1 MPPRINDLS
10 GDIGSHESVPRPTP
24 VAKARPVRK
33 GSPTEKPRAAP
44 GRPTVVLDTS
54 VLIADPAAFR
64 CFDGHDVV
72 IPLIVIEELDNQ
84 KSRRDDVGAAAREA
98 LRSVEALRNQHEGDI
113 QTPIE
118 LPNGSS
124 VRVETNGVHLEAI
137 RQFGL
142 DDAKAD
148 NRILAACCGLRDHGS
163 VIRLMT
169 NDTALRI
176 KAAQIGF
183 EAQEYMRN
191 GESVI
196 DPGFGVWPVFEVSDA
211 LVRELCHPSS
221 IGVEFVDLLP
231 EDEIVAALDMNAF
244 GVLRCG
250 ESSVAVRSVD
260 KAIVPL
266 PRVLRAY
273 GLTPRSIEQRGA
285 LDLLLDP
292 TISVVALDG
301 TAGTGKTILAL
312 AAGLEQSTDRH
323 ARYDRLA
330 VYRPIVPVGKAEV
343 GYLPGSLDEKL
354 APWMSAIVDAVSAL
368 LGDMDYLHAQD
379 EIEEMVNRRKLTMES
394 VTFLRGRT
402 LHSSFILVDEAQNLE
417 PSTVKTILTRLGEGA
432 KVVFCGDRDQID
444 APYLSKHNNGLAVLL
459 DAFQGQRCFG
469 SVRLAACERS
479 EIAGLA
485 ATLL

>member
-1 MPPRINDLS
+1 
-10 GDIGSHESVPRPTP
+10 
-24 VAKARPVRK
+24 
-33 GSPTEKPRAAP
+33 
-44 GRPTVVLDTS
+44 
-54 VLIADPAAFR
+54 
-64 CFDGHDVV
+64 
-72 IPLIVIEELDNQ
+72 
-84 KSRRDDVGAAAREA
+84 
-98 LRSVEALRNQHEGDI
+98 
-113 QTPIE
+113 
-118 LPNGSS
+118 
-124 VRVETNGVHLEAI
+124 
-137 RQFGL
+137 
-142 DDAKAD
+142 
-148 NRILAACCGLRDHGS
+148 
-163 VIRLMT
+163 MT

-183 EAQEYMRN
+183 EAQEYVRN

-196 DPGFGVWPVFEVSDA
+196 DPGFGVWPMFEVSDA

-231 EDEIVAALDMNAF
+231 EDEVVATLDMNAF

-266 PRVLRAY
+266 PRALRAY

-323 ARYDRLA
+323 ARYDRVA

-379 EIEEMVNRRKLTMES
+379 EIEELVNRRKLTMES

-402 LHSSFILVDEAQNLE
+402 LHSSFIVVDEAQNLE

>member
-1 MPPRINDLS
+1 MPSRINDQS
-10 GDIGSHESVPRPTP
+10 GSIPSKEVMPGPTSK
-24 VAKARPVRK
+24 AKDRPVRK
-33 GSPTEKPRAAP
+33 RSSVQKPPSLPT
-44 GRPTVVLDTS
+44 RPTIVLDTS

-64 CFDGHDVV
+64 CFDNCDVV

-98 LRSVEALRNQHEGDI
+98 LRSVEALRNQHAGDI
-113 QTPIE
+113 QTPID
-118 LPNGSS
+118 LPNDSS

-148 NRILAACCGLRDHGS
+148 NRILAACCGLRDNGA

-183 EAQEYMRN
+183 EAHEYVRN
-191 GESVI
+191 GDTVI
-196 DPGFGVWPVFEVSDA
+196 DPGFGLWPTLEVSEA

-221 IGVEFVDLLP
+221 TGVEFADLLP
-231 EDEIVAALDMNAF
+231 EDEPVATLDMNVFA
-244 GVLRCG
+244 VLRNG
-250 ESSVAVRSVD
+250 EKSVAVRSVD
-260 KAIVPL
+260 KAVVRL
-266 PRVLRAY
+266 PGTIRAY
-273 GLTPRSIEQRGA
+273 GLTPRSVEQTGA

-292 TISVVALDG
+292 TVSVVALDG

-312 AAGLEQSTDRH
+312 AAGLEQVTQRH
-323 ARYDRLA
+323 SRYDRVA

-379 EIEEMVNRRKLTMES
+379 EIEELVNRRKLTMES

-402 LHSSFILVDEAQNLE
+402 LHSSFIVVDEAQNLE